1 MVQKKIPENYPSR
14 MSFFAGDDK
23 SRRLVHQQSD
33 DLRGITV
40 LLAYYDEK
48 QVLPYYLSPIR
59 PFFKPSPV
67 NYRKVIIN

>member
-23 SRRLVHQQSD
+23 SRRLVHHQSG

-48 QVLPYYLSPIR
+48 QVLP
-59 PFFKPSPV
+59 
-67 NYRKVIIN
+67 